1 MRTSRPTPVGHL
13 IAAVAGRQYGVITRA
28 ELSASGLGPRAVDH
42 WLRAGHLHRVHRG
55 VYAVGHTGLTVHGR
69 WLAAVLAYG
78 DRAALS
84 HRSAAV
90 LWGLLP
96 QKGPRIDVTVPRG
109 GERSRRRAIV
119 IHRSKLDAEDV
130 VVRELIPVTCPRRTV
145 VDVADSSSERE
156 LERVLDEAAYLR
168 LDLTGLEPIPGRR
181 GRGRLARV
189 LARHD
194 LGSTRTVNDFEEA
207 LLALCRGHRLPPPS
221 VNQRVGR
228 FRPDFVWR
236 PQRLIVE
243 TDGWQAHGTRAA
255 FERDRVRDASLTA
268 SGWRVVRITWRRLR
282 NEPAAV
288 AAQLARLL
296 AAR

>member
-1 MRTSRPTPVGHL
+1 M
-13 IAAVAGRQYGVITRA
+13 TRA
-28 ELSASGLGPRAVDH
+28 ELIAIGLGPHALDNWV
-42 WLRAGHLHRVHRG
+42 RAGHLHRLHRG
-55 VYAVGHTGLTVHGR
+55 VYAVGHAGLTAHGR
-69 WLAAVLAYG
+69 WLAAVLACG
-78 DRAALS
+78 DQAALS

-96 QKGPRIDVTVPRG
+96 QKGPRIDVTVRRG
-109 GERSRRRAIV
+109 GERSRRRSIV
-119 IHRSKLDAEDV
+119 IHRSRLEAEDV
-130 VVRELIPVTCPRRTV
+130 VVREMIPVTCPRRTV
-145 VDVADSSSERE
+145 IDLADSSSLRE

-181 GRGRLARV
+181 GSGKLARV
-189 LARHD
+189 LAEHD

-221 VNQRVGR
+221 VNHRVGR
-228 FRPDFVWR
+228 FKPDFVWR

-243 TDGWQAHGTRAA
+243 TDGWRAHGTRAA

-282 NEPAAV
+282 NEPAVV
-288 AAQLARLL
+288 AAQLALLL
-296 AAR
+296 APH